1 MGHWSFIFALSL
13 FIIWGIFDYFTE
25 VREDVPRYIRKIYW
39 GPIWLLIT
47 IIIQLSIYYN
57 KLWPD
62 HKLAFIYCFALIGI
76 SILSMFIGRWAM
88 EIYDRKQIQKSVI
101 VTVIHYVLIILLV
114 WYITDFI
121 ALNSNMMWNK
131 IELDWKNQLKH

>member
-1 MGHWSFIFALSL
+1 MGHWSLIFGLSLIIIFGIFA
-13 FIIWGIFDYFTE
+13 YFTE
-25 VREDVPRYIRKIYW
+25 VHKDVPRYIRMIYW
-39 GPIWLLIT
+39 GPIWLLIPIVST
-47 IIIQLSIYYN
+47 LSIRYN

-76 SILSMFIGRWAM
+76 SILSLFIGRWAM
-88 EIYDRKQIQKSVI
+88 ELFDRKQIQKSVI